1 MAGARGGAVGG
12 RCLSQPPWW
21 WRGTASLSSSG
32 LLPSFC
38 DSNLEAQH
46 LFGRFL
52 PSDWASLVAQMIK
65 NPPAM
70 EEMRV

>member
-1 MAGARGGAVGG
+1 MGLLGVSVSVSPQGGGGA
-12 RCLSQPPWW
+12 LLPSPPV
-21 WRGTASLSSSG
+21 A

-38 DSNLEAQH
+38 NSNLEAQN

-70 EEMRV
+70 EEMWV